1 MKTILIT
8 GANRGLGLEFTHQYL
23 EAGNRVIA
31 TARDLETAEQLSQ
44 LKNQYGDMLLLYSLD
59 VTDPQSRQALSH
71 AVGNKV
77 IHLLINNAGYYG
89 KANELGKLDTDEW
102 LKVFE
107 INSIA
112 PIKMVEILRS
122 NLVNAESATVVMLS
136 SKMGSMT
143 DNTSGGTY
151 LYRSAKAALNAAAKS
166 LSIDLAA
173 EKIKVVMLHP
183 GWVLTDMGG
192 PNALIDVQTSVKGMR
207 RVIDGLKPRQSG
219 DFIAYDG
226 TVVPW

>member
-8 GANRGLGLEFTHQYL
+8 GANRGLGLEFTRQYL

-44 LKNQYGDMLLLYSLD
+44 LKNQYDDMLLLYSLD
-59 VTDPQSRQALSH
+59 VTDPQSRQALSR

-89 KANELGKLDTDEW
+89 KVNELGKLDTEEW